1 MEIEKLYDLTG
12 IPARTRMDA
21 ETILFSLELKP
32 NGYATTTAIQ
42 MERHFG
48 ASRLENAA
56 YMRDLDLAIRLL
68 AETHGL
74 VLQDWSIGGTPE
86 ALKFGQKFV
95 VMHAVHY
102 VKDVLAGYDPHDE
115 TAKLVAEYV
124 QDVLH
129 RALPAEAIPEKP
141 RFAYR
146 HLPVFD
152 ATVLEVFSS
161 FVYKLL
167 KFELKFELHTGGGG
181 PLRGNEPIPK
191 PHIGKMSFTCDRDEG
206 DKKDFMTTWDLV
218 TGEWTRPWLIEDSI
232 SLHSRG
238 KLSGLLFRKSKD
250 SPADTLEAE
259 YPFLPWK
266 REQ

>member
-102 VKDVLAGYDPHDE
+102 MKDVLAGYDPHDE

-146 HLPVFD
+146 HLPVYD

-250 SPADTLEAE
+250 SPVDTLEAE

>member
-48 ASRLENAA
+48 ASRLENAT
-56 YMRDLDLAIRLL
+56 YMRDLDLAIRFL

-95 VMHAVHY
+95 VMHTVHS
-102 VKDVLAGYDPHDE
+102 VKDVLMSCDPHDE
-115 TAKLVAEYV
+115 TAKLAAKYV
-124 QDVLH
+124 NDVLGKS
-129 RALPAEAIPEKP
+129 LPTEMIPEKP

-146 HLPVFD
+146 HLPVCD
-152 ATVLEVFSS
+152 VAILDVFCG
-161 FVYKLL
+161 FTYKLL
-167 KFELKFELHTGGGG
+167 KFELKFELNTD
-181 PLRGNEPIPK
+181 RGYPSRAGDPK
-191 PHIGKMSFTCDRDEG
+191 PHIQKLSFTCDRDEG
-206 DKKDFMTTWDLV
+206 DEKDFMTTWDLV

-232 SLHSRG
+232 SLRPRG

-250 SPADTLEAE
+250 SPVDTLEAE